1 MLAYYSKHS
10 HYEIGTRVIGIS
22 KQGLEASNGAIRRRV
37 VDVAN
42 ARTTAFDSPVAE
54 SIDDVSRRTE
64 ILDSMADADGCAR
77 IPTSFR

>member
-22 KQGLEASNGAIRRRV
+22 KQEFKASHGAIRRRV

-64 ILDSMADADGCAR
+64 NLDSMADTDGCAR
-77 IPTSFR
+77 VPTSFR